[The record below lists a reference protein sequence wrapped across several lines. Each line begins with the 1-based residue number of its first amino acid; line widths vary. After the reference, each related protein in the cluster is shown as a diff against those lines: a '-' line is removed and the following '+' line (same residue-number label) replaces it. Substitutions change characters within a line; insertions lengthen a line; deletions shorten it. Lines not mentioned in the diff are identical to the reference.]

1 MKHIIALILL
11 ILTLG
16 LVACGGDNEETEMD
30 MSMSDAV
37 EVTGVWGR
45 NSPMATSNG
54 AFYMVITNGTDE
66 DDKLLSASSDICG
79 VTELHEMYKKEND
92 VMGMRPVPDG
102 YISIPA
108 GGMAELKVGGL
119 HVMCMDKTE
128 SFEIGQE
135 IAITLVFENAGEM
148 EVIAE
153 IREEAMEM
161 DMDMDM
167 EHDMEHE
174 MDGDSE

>member
-1 MKHIIALILL
+1 MKRFLVLGLFIVM
-11 ILTLG
+11 LG
-16 LVACGGDNEETEMD
+16 LVACGGDEESSDMD
-30 MSMSDAV
+30 MQMSDTL
-37 EVTGVWGR
+37 EVTHIWGR
-45 NSPMATSNG
+45 NSPMAAPNG
-54 AFYMVITNGTDE
+54 AFYMVVTNGTDT
-66 DDKLLSASSDICG
+66 DDKLLSASADICG
-79 VTELHEMYKKEND
+79 VTELHEMYAKENN

-108 GGMAELKVGGL
+108 GEMAELKVGGL
-119 HVMCMDKTE
+119 HVMCIDKTE

-135 IAITLVFENAGEM
+135 IPITLVFESAGEM

-167 EHDMEHE
+167 EHDMDE
-174 MDGDSE
+174 DSE